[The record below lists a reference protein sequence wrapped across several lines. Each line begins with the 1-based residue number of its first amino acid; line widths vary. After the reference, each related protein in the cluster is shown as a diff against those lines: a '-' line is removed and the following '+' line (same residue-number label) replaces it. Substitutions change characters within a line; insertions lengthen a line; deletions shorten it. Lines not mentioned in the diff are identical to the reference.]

1 MVKNSEI
8 SKCKVATSHKAEE
21 TVIDVTIAI
30 LPNPPMGV
38 SSMIGVVQ
46 RRLEL
51 KRLTVVV

>member
-8 SKCKVATSHKAEE
+8 TKCKVATSHKAEE

-51 KRLTVVV
+51 KRLTVAV